1 MKNKIAV
8 IGAGASGL
16 MAAITAAECGSEVT
30 IYELNDRPGRK
41 LLLTGSGKCNLTHDS
56 ASAEHYSG
64 SVGRMADRF
73 LDRFSSADT
82 VDFFNENGLIM
93 YDRDGYIYPYSF
105 QAASV
110 SDILMLTAERLQVRF
125 ITGAEVT
132 EVIPQNSR
140 FRLALTLKNGK
151 KTVTA
156 GETDH
161 VVIACGGKAAPATGS
176 QGQGYILAE
185 KLGHRIIP
193 VYPALCGL
201 KCAERD
207 CRDAGR
213 VRQRGTVSLFSGNKK
228 IAEDTGEIQFTDYGL
243 SGIPVFNV
251 SRYASVAQGSD
262 GQDFSCSVDLIPF
275 MGLRELTAFL
285 EKKVQN
291 CPDIDAGRLTSG
303 TVNMKIAAMI
313 LKHLGIRPDTK
324 ASQLGADMLEKT
336 AYEMKNMGYHIS
348 GINSFAEA
356 QTSTGGISMDEINAG
371 LESVI
376 CPGVYFTGEMLDID
390 GQCGGYN
397 LQWAWTSGH
406 IAGLGAAGK

>member
-1 MKNKIAV
+1 MKNKISV

-16 MAAITAAECGSEVT
+16 MAAITAAECGAEVT
-30 IYELNDRPGRK
+30 VYELNDRPGRK

-56 ASAEHYSG
+56 ASAEHYRG
-64 SVGRMADRF
+64 SVGQMADGF
-73 LDRFSSADT
+73 LERFSSADAM
-82 VDFFNENGLIM
+82 DFFNENGLIM
-93 YDRDGYIYPYSF
+93 YDRDGYVYPYSF

-110 SDILMLTAERLQVRF
+110 SDILMLTAERLKVRF
-125 ITGAEVT
+125 VTGAEVT

-156 GETDH
+156 DETDH
-161 VVIACGGKAAPATGS
+161 VIIACGGKAAPATGS

-201 KCAERD
+201 KCTEHD

-213 VRQRGTVSLFSGNKK
+213 VRQRGTVYLYSGNEKV
-228 IAEDTGEIQFTDYGL
+228 AEDTGEIQFTDYGL

-251 SRYASVAQGSD
+251 SRYAADSQRSVRHG
-262 GQDFSCSVDLIPF
+262 FFCSVDFIPF
-275 MGLRELTAFL
+275 MKLQELTAFL

-291 CPDIDAGRLTSG
+291 SPDIKAVELMAG

-313 LKHLGIRPDTK
+313 LKRTGIRPDTM
-324 ASQLGADMLEKT
+324 AAQLGADKMEKA
-336 AYEMKNMGYHIS
+336 AYTMKNMEYHVS
-348 GINSFAEA
+348 GVNSFSEA
-356 QTSTGGISMDEINAG
+356 QTSTGGIAMDEINAV

-376 CPGVYFTGEMLDID
+376 RPGVYFTGEMLDID

-406 IAGLGAAGK
+406 IAGLAAAGK